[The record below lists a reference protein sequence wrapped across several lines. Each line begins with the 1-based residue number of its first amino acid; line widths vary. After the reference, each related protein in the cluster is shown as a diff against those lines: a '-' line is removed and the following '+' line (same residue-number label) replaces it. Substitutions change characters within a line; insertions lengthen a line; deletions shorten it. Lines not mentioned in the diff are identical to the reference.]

1 MLTADLAL
9 SYQRGDKINPRYID
23 VQDPRELQTAADLL
37 LLVQQHAGARRAEL
51 QTALD
56 EYIGVGT
63 DYKILRGLI
72 KLILD
77 RCVFESRSVR
87 EPLEL
92 RRLLFAKA
100 VAQHPVLTAAA
111 REQILTAVAGELVC
125 SPAEIVTGLYADL
138 AENQVLTA
146 FDEIGAAELLDRYN
160 LAQAQ
165 ALLYR
170 STEMRLWLAAE
181 DVHATRALFQA
192 IKSYRLIHEIR
203 GNPRTGYEVRL
214 SGPVSLFHRS
224 QRYGIQLA
232 VFLPALLLQTGW
244 TMRAEVEGKRGKA
257 YFELDSTQRKLR
269 SHYLREEVNPTAGLL
284 EKLVQDWAALGS
296 AWTVAANQAVL
307 NFGET
312 ALVPDLVF
320 QHPEFGKVHLELL
333 GFWTPRFLKD
343 RLLMLERGQVGR
355 YLLVVIEELRCSREA
370 PTSLPPHVLTIKSA
384 LKAKE
389 VLKRLEQL
397 TAADDAV

>member
-37 LLVQQHAGARRAEL
+37 RLVQQHAGARRAGL
-51 QTALD
+51 QAALD

-87 EPLEL
+87 PGLEL
-92 RRLLFAKA
+92 RRLLFTKA
-100 VAQHPVLTAAA
+100 SAQHP
-111 REQILTAVAGELVC
+111 ILTPAAHTETVAELATELGCAPAAVLE
-125 SPAEIVTGLYADL
+125 GLYADL
-138 AENQVLTA
+138 SENQVLTA
-146 FDEIGAAELLDRYN
+146 FDEIEAAELLDRYN

-170 STEMRLWLAAE
+170 SSEMRLWLAAE

-192 IKSYRLIHEIR
+192 IKSFRLIHEIR

-224 QRYGIQLA
+224 QKYGIQLA

-244 TMRAEVEGKRGKA
+244 TMRAEVEGKRGPA

-269 SHYLREEVNPTAGLL
+269 SHYLSEESNPTAALL
-284 EKLVQDWAALGS
+284 EKLRQDWPALGS
-296 AWTVAANQAVL
+296 DWSLAPNQAVL
-307 NFGET
+307 NFGEA
-312 ALVPDLVF
+312 ALVPDLLF
-320 QHPEFGKVHLELL
+320 EHPAYGQAHLEML
-333 GFWTPRFLKD
+333 GYWTPRFLKD
-343 RLLMLERGQVGR
+343 RLVLLERSQVGR
-355 YLLVVIEELRCSREA
+355 YLLVVVEEMRCSREA
-370 PTSLPPHVLTIKSA
+370 PASLPPHVLTIKSA
-384 LKAKE
+384 LKAKD
-389 VLKRLEQL
+389 VLNRLTQL
-397 TAADDAV
+397 SSAADAA